1 MATHEP
7 PEVRRAQIL
16 AAALQ
21 CFGRKGLHAAK
32 MDDIVESSG
41 LSKGAIY
48 WHFKSK
54 DELFL
59 ALFDAFEEEL
69 FAAWDEIPHSDAMRS
84 LREFGE
90 IALARLLAM
99 RPLLEAWTEFLR
111 HPTSRLRMAQ
121 VYQRTRA
128 RLAGTIRA
136 GISCGQICDCHPDD
150 VAGALTALVEGLL
163 LQAFAD
169 PSYDP
174 LEVWPNA
181 WKLVER
187 GLVAETV
194 SAGVKPHGA

>member
-16 AAALQ
+16 EAALD
-21 CFGRKGLHAAK
+21 CFGSKGLHAAK
-32 MDDIVESSG
+32 MDDIVKSSG

-69 FAAWDEIPHSDAMRS
+69 FAAWEEIPQSDAVQS
-84 LREFGE
+84 LRRAGE
-90 IALARLLAM
+90 IALTRMLAM

-111 HPTSRLRMAQ
+111 HPTSRRRMAK

-128 RLAGTIRA
+128 RLAGTLRD
-136 GISCGQICDCHPDD
+136 GVSRGQIRDCDPDD
-150 VAGALTALVEGLL
+150 LAGALTALVEGLL

-169 PSYDP
+169 PDYDP

-187 GLVAETV
+187 GLVAGTAKSER
-194 SAGVKPHGA
+194 AG

>member
-16 AAALQ
+16 EAALD

-54 DELFL
+54 DEIFL
-59 ALFDAFEEEL
+59 ALFDRFEEEL
-69 FAAWDEIPHSDAMRS
+69 LAEWDAAPQTDAVQT
-84 LREFGE
+84 LRRTGE
-90 IALARLLAM
+90 IALTRLLAM

-111 HPTSRLRMAQ
+111 HPKSRRRMAQ
-121 VYQRTRA
+121 IYRRTRA
-128 RLAGTIRA
+128 RLAGAIRD
-136 GISCGQICDCHPDD
+136 GIASGQIGECDPDH
-150 VAGALTALVEGLL
+150 VAGALTGLVEGLL

-169 PSYDP
+169 PDYDP

-187 GLVAETV
+187 GLTDRAKRPE
-194 SAGVKPHGA
+194 SAG